1 MVNTIDLRQT
11 ITGSEFSV
19 TITEPGQRDNLL
31 ESLSGVVMGRIARVL
46 SLLDSRDPGS
56 DINRLNACGHIHPMR
71 LHPWVYELI
80 EQTLLLGDRT
90 KGAFDVA
97 AEPSRIGL
105 RFIPH
110 LQAKPG
116 QEAASFRDVCL
127 LGHNRVRFRK
137 PLRIDLS
144 GIDRAFA
151 IDKAIEL
158 LIELGVSSATIRT
171 QGHKRSVGIVP
182 DTNAAHSRNRA
193 TVTQPAYHANGLHH
207 WRKIHHIAHPRHGRP
222 MRSIIRT
229 KAVPT
234 RLPAALH

>member
-19 TITEPGQRDNLL
+19 TITNPGQRDNLL
-31 ESLSGVVMGRIARVL
+31 ESLSGFVMGRIARVL

-127 LGHNRVRFRK
+127 LGHNRVRFR
-137 PLRIDLS
+137 I
-144 GIDRAFA
+144 
-151 IDKAIEL
+151 
-158 LIELGVSSATIRT
+158 SSTPNLKSCST
-171 QGHKRSVGIVP
+171 
-182 DTNAAHSRNRA
+182 T
-193 TVTQPAYHANGLHH
+193 
-207 WRKIHHIAHPRHGRP
+207 
-222 MRSIIRT
+222 
-229 KAVPT
+229 
-234 RLPAALH
+234 

>member
-1 MVNTIDLRQT
+1 MDIRNAAAMDPISHEIWDLKYRFKTDDGTPIDQT
-11 ITGSEFSV
+11 IEDSWTRVAHAIASPEAEEVREAWTQSFYGILEDYRFLPAGRILAGAGTGRQV
-19 TITEPGQRDNLL
+19 TLFNCF
-31 ESLSGVVMGRIARVL
+31 VMGRIARVL

-127 LGHNRVRFRK
+127 LGHNRVRFR
-137 PLRIDLS
+137 I
-144 GIDRAFA
+144 
-151 IDKAIEL
+151 
-158 LIELGVSSATIRT
+158 SSTPNLKSCST
-171 QGHKRSVGIVP
+171 
-182 DTNAAHSRNRA
+182 T
-193 TVTQPAYHANGLHH
+193 
-207 WRKIHHIAHPRHGRP
+207 
-222 MRSIIRT
+222 
-229 KAVPT
+229 
-234 RLPAALH
+234 